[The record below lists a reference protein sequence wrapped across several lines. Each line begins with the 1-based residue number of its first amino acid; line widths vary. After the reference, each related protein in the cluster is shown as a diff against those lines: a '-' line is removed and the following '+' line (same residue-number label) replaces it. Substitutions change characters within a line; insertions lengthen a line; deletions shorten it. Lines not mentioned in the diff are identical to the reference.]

1 MLKACSISKS
11 INRQAVKI
19 LKEKNISIDVWSGEK
34 SPTKDEL
41 KELLRIYDILIIGV
55 KEKITKDM
63 ISNITSPKIIGTL
76 SIGLDHIDQECLKSN
91 FINVVNC
98 PIANTTSV
106 AEHIL
111 ALILDSTKRI
121 QEANDLVIDGK
132 GDKKFLGSK
141 PNDISGKTIGLI
153 GAGNISR
160 KLVDIANLFQMPILC
175 YTAHPDNHKDLTQ
188 KGVKFVGLDE
198 LLQSSDIVNVSVPLT
213 EQTRNLIS
221 REKIGLLRENSIFI
235 NTSRTEITDVQALVE
250 FADKN
255 PNSYLGLDIDIGE
268 YADLLSK
275 RRNNVIVTPHIAGCT
290 DEAIQRTFVECA
302 QNIVNAVDKR
312 KEEKNVE
319 ER

>member
-1 MLKACSISKS
+1 MLRACSISKN
-11 INRQAVKI
+11 INAQAVKI
-19 LKEKNISIDVWSGEK
+19 LKEKNISIDVWNGEK
-34 SPTKDEL
+34 SPTKNEL

-55 KEKITKDM
+55 KEKIVKDM

-76 SIGLDHIDQECLKSN
+76 SIGLDHIDKECLQSN

-98 PIANTTSV
+98 PTANVESV
-106 AEHIL
+106 AEHIF
-111 ALILDSTKRI
+111 ALILDCSKRI

-153 GAGNISR
+153 GAGNISKR
-160 KLVDIANLFQMPILC
+160 LINIANIFQMSVLC
-175 YTAHPDNHKDLTQ
+175 YTLHPNNHKDLTQ

-198 LLQSSDIVNVSVPLT
+198 LLQNSDIVNVSLPLK

-221 REKIGLLRENSIFI
+221 KEKVGLLKENSIFI
-235 NTSRTEITDVQALVE
+235 NTSRTEITDVCSLVE

-255 PNSYLGLDIDIGE
+255 PNFYLGLDIDIGE
-268 YADLLSK
+268 YANLLSQ

-290 DEAIQRTFVECA
+290 DEAIQRTFIECA
-302 QNIVNAVDKR
+302 QNIVNVLDRR
-312 KEEKNVE
+312 KEEKDVE

>member
-1 MLKACSISKS
+1 MLRACSISKN
-11 INRQAVKI
+11 INAQAVKI
-19 LKEKNISIDVWSGEK
+19 LREKNISIDVWSGEK
-34 SPTKDEL
+34 SPTKNEL
-41 KELLRIYDILIIGV
+41 KELLKIYDILIIGV
-55 KEKITKDM
+55 KEKIDKDM

-76 SIGLDHIDQECLKSN
+76 SIGLDHIDKECLQSN

-98 PIANTTSV
+98 PTANVKSV
-106 AEHIL
+106 AEHIF
-111 ALILDSTKRI
+111 ALILDCSKRI

-160 KLVDIANLFQMPILC
+160 RLIDIANIFQMTILC
-175 YTAHPDNHKDLTQ
+175 YTLHSNNHKDLTQ

-198 LLQSSDIVNVSVPLT
+198 LLQNSDIVNVSLPLT

-221 REKIGLLRENSIFI
+221 REKVGLLKENSIFI
-235 NTSRTEITDVQALVE
+235 NTSRTEITDICSLVE
-250 FADKN
+250 FADRN
-255 PNSYLGLDIDIGE
+255 PNFYLGLDIDIGE
-268 YADLLSK
+268 YSDLLSQ

-290 DEAIQRTFVECA
+290 DEAIQRTFIECA
-302 QNIVNAVDKR
+302 QNIVNTLDRR
-312 KEEKNVE
+312 KEEKDVE